1 MCSCVNSRG
10 KSPKS
15 SLIKPLRPVILASV
29 VLLSAA
35 PAVAGPITSTITDS
49 ISLTTQ
55 GAAVQTN
62 RVGSSYAVSGTNIK
76 VDTTDSGHLGG
87 LTAPASATAAA
98 TLDGGSYDIN
108 TAGQA
113 FTFSESFTSGDAIVT
128 SSTVS
133 NGVVA
138 APVSYGS
145 VTTQAAGSA
154 TGMSGALS
162 ATGIPTVT
170 AGGVGTTAVGQRTI
184 ELSVFH

>member
-1 MCSCVNSRG
+1 M
-10 KSPKS
+10 
-15 SLIKPLRPVILASV
+15 
-29 VLLSAA
+29 LLSAA

-87 LTAPASATAAA
+87 LAAPSGTAAA
-98 TLDGGSYDIN
+98 TLDAGSYDIN

-113 FTFSESFTSGDAIVT
+113 FTFSESFTAGDAVVT

-133 NGVVA
+133 DGEIA
-138 APVSYGS
+138 APVTYGS
-145 VTTQAAGSA
+145 VTTQSAGNA
-154 TGMSGALS
+154 TGMSGTLS
-162 ATGIPTVT
+162 ATSIPTVT

>member
-1 MCSCVNSRG
+1 
-10 KSPKS
+10 
-15 SLIKPLRPVILASV
+15 

-87 LTAPASATAAA
+87 LAAPSGTAAA
-98 TLDGGSYDIN
+98 TLDAGSYDIN

-113 FTFSESFTSGDAIVT
+113 FTFSESFTAGDAVVT

-133 NGVVA
+133 DGEIA
-138 APVSYGS
+138 APVTYGS
-145 VTTQAAGSA
+145 VTTQSAGNA
-154 TGMSGALS
+154 TGMSGTLS

>member
-1 MCSCVNSRG
+1 M
-10 KSPKS
+10 
-15 SLIKPLRPVILASV
+15 RPALLASV

-49 ISLTTQ
+49 VSLTTQ

-62 RVGSSYAVSGTNIK
+62 RIGSSYAVSGTNIK
-76 VDTTDSGHLGG
+76 VDTTDSGHFGQLA
-87 LTAPASATAAA
+87 APASATAAA
-98 TLDGGSYDIN
+98 TLDPGSYDIN

-113 FTFSESFTSGDAIVT
+113 FTFSESFTSGDAVVT

-133 NGVVA
+133 DGEIA
-138 APVSYGS
+138 APVTYGS
-145 VTTQAAGSA
+145 VTTQSAGNA
-154 TGMSGALS
+154 TGMSGTLS